1 MHVAGEVR
9 DVHDRHT
16 AGHAGTELLDAQRL
30 AARQHLVVDEVGGQ
44 LPGLRGAD
52 DPGDRV
58 RNLLVNAAEER
69 IHRMLTAICRE
80 QRFVDRGGCRELKNR
95 TTTGGKADRMLDLDI
110 CRVRGR
116 DDEMPLVFTKRKNVE
131 FARDSFWEKRK
142 GERLSLGEVR
152 FGESERWQQYTVD
165 RSVGADGRDGV

>member
-1 MHVAGEVR
+1 MHAGQAREVVHVAGEVR

-58 RNLLVNAAEER
+58 RNLLHVLRTDLVPAAPRRAGRNSACTRFSTTPLSGIRSPAILLER
-69 IHRMLTAICRE
+69 YSASPSTCSSGLETR
-80 QRFVDRGGCRELKNR
+80 
-95 TTTGGKADRMLDLDI
+95 
-110 CRVRGR
+110 
-116 DDEMPLVFTKRKNVE
+116 
-131 FARDSFWEKRK
+131 
-142 GERLSLGEVR
+142 
-152 FGESERWQQYTVD
+152 
-165 RSVGADGRDGV
+165 